1 MAISLRNKK
10 VLITAGP
17 TWVKI
22 DNVRVISN
30 TATGSTGIL
39 LAEKLTRLDAKVT
52 LLLGPIGVSNLNKKI
67 KVLPFQYFD
76 ELKVLLEKELRSKK
90 YDISIHSAAVS
101 DYRPVLIHKGKIS
114 SGLKKLNIS
123 LRPTIKIINIFKKL
137 QPRAFLVGF
146 KFEPGAPKLKLIKEA
161 KELGLKTKAEIVVAN
176 TLDKGRYLAYLV
188 AGNKIS
194 GPIYSKNEAA
204 KKIIKA
210 IGILG
215 K

>member
-17 TWVKI
+17 TWIKI

-39 LAEKLTRLDAKVT
+39 LAEKLTRLGAKVT
-52 LLLGPIGVSNLNKKI
+52 LLLGPVGTSELNKKI

-76 ELKVLLEKELRSKK
+76 ELKALLEKELRNGK
-90 YDISIHSAAVS
+90 YDIGIHSAAVS
-101 DYRPVLIHKGKIS
+101 DYRPELIHKGKIS

-123 LRPTIKIINIFKKL
+123 LRPTPKIINIFKRL

-146 KFEPGAPKLKLIKEA
+146 KFEPCATRLKLIKEA
-161 KELGLKTKAEIVVAN
+161 KELSLKTKAEIVVAN

-188 AGNKIS
+188 TGNKTS
-194 GPIYSKNEAA
+194 SPIYSKNEAV